1 MVSQFKA
8 KYTSRGKFGGHHISL
23 YVEKNDKKII
33 ESLLYPKQSTVK
45 GQSFFFSPYCQV
57 RQYQVIHISK
67 NCQIGFLNI
76 WKSCIFLVHI
86 SER

>member
-45 GQSFFFSPYCQV
+45 GQSFFLLS
-57 RQYQVIHISK
+57 ILSGEAIS
-67 NCQIGFLNI
+67 
-76 WKSCIFLVHI
+76 SYPP
-86 SER
+86 